1 MYVLHE
7 SPDSA
12 STMVRLVLEELGV
25 PYRARRIDRAAGELA
40 TTEYR
45 SMQPLGKIPAMET
58 PDGVMFETAAIL
70 LYLSETH
77 GRLAPQPGSAERAA
91 FLKWFFFT
99 STNIHPTLLEIYY
112 PDRTAG
118 EACADFVVTFAS
130 DRMKTLLTTLNDMVA
145 AEAPSWLSTE
155 PSIFGYYLA
164 VLMRWLAGPFPAG
177 DYPALQAILAALEIR
192 PAARAVAKAEGLG
205 DTIFT
210 NPA

>member
-25 PYRARRIDRAAGELA
+25 PYRARLIDRAAGELA
-40 TTEYR
+40 SPAYR
-45 SMQPLGKIPAMET
+45 AMQPLGKIPAMET

-77 GRLAPQPGSAERAA
+77 GRLAPQPGSPERAA

-112 PDRTAG
+112 PCLLYTSRPLGGDELGLVNRRQIG
-118 EACADFVVTFAS
+118 GHGVIL
-130 DRMKTLLTTLNDMVA
+130 TLGA
-145 AEAPSWLSTE
+145 
-155 PSIFGYYLA
+155 
-164 VLMRWLAGPFPAG
+164 PAG
-177 DYPALQAILAALEIR
+177 VIE
-192 PAARAVAKAEGLG
+192 
-205 DTIFT
+205 
-210 NPA
+210 NP